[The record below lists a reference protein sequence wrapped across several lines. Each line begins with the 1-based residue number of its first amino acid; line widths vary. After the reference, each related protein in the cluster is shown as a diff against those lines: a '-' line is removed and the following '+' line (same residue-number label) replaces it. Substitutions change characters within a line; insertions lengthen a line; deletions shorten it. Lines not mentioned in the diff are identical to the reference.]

1 MSFRFFMWF
10 WAFMWTNDC
19 KDHVTLQTFQSCVCV
34 RVCVCVSGTSS
45 VIIIWMT
52 KVQHSAECRCRW
64 FSSSSFRWKFSV
76 HTCADIRHDQFS
88 ITFVCSLLSP
98 SVTALQRTGAS
109 ASDDS
114 SPVSAV
120 LGGSVAQVR
129 SISWPRR
136 STGTACAGA
145 SVRRNE
151 HMVVAVRE
159 NDTSDCTLSGWKRCK
174 VVIFWSLWGFKI
186 RKHVNLR
193 WRW

>member
-1 MSFRFFMWF
+1 MSFRFFMWP
-10 WAFMWTNDC
+10 NDC
-19 KDHVTLQTFQSCVCV
+19 EVHVTLQTFQSCVCV

-76 HTCADIRHDQFS
+76 HTCVDIRHDQFS
-88 ITFVCSLLSP
+88 IIFLCSLLSP

-114 SPVSAV
+114 SPASAV

-129 SISWPRR
+129 SISWPRH
-136 STGTACAGA
+136 SSGTACAEA

-151 HMVVAVRE
+151 AWTYGCGCVWKWHVWLHLIWMK
-159 NDTSDCTLSGWKRCK
+159 TLSLE
-174 VVIFWSLWGFKI
+174 VFWSWWGFKI